1 MAKNGRSVIVGGG
14 GLVSESNRAGT
25 FMELGGEMVLLERWL
40 GGERWGRVMVLGG
53 ILGDCGEQEGGGKR
67 QIITAH
73 IVRRSHP
80 LPFFCRDS

>member
-1 MAKNGRSVIVGGG
+1 M
-14 GLVSESNRAGT
+14 LVVVWSSSQT
-25 FMELGGEMVLLERWL
+25 ELAHLWSWGVMVLLERWL
-40 GGERWGRVMVLGG
+40 GERGGGMGGGGVMVLGG
-53 ILGDCGEQEGGGKR
+53 ILGDCGEQERGGKR

>member
-1 MAKNGRSVIVGGG
+1 M
-14 GLVSESNRAGT
+14 LVVVWSSSQT
-25 FMELGGEMVLLERWL
+25 ELAHLWSWGVMVLLERWL
-40 GGERWGRVMVLGG
+40 GGERLGG

>member
-1 MAKNGRSVIVGGG
+1 
-14 GLVSESNRAGT
+14 
-25 FMELGGEMVLLERWL
+25 MELGGDGAPWKVA
-40 GGERWGRVMVLGG
+40 GGREVGVMVLGG

>member
-1 MAKNGRSVIVGGG
+1 MEGVSL
-14 GLVSESNRAGT
+14 LVVVWSSSQT
-25 FMELGGEMVLLERWL
+25 ELAHLWSWGVMVLLERWL
-40 GGERWGRVMVLGG
+40 GGERGRWRGVMVLGG

>member
-1 MAKNGRSVIVGGG
+1 M
-14 GLVSESNRAGT
+14 LVAVVWSLSQT
-25 FMELGGEMVLLERWL
+25 ELAHLWSWGVMVLLERWL
-40 GGERWGRVMVLGG
+40 GGEGGGGVGVMVLGG